1 MGIKFLNNIF
11 REQCDKSIWQIGL
24 AELSGKK
31 IAVDI
36 SIYLYKY
43 ESTDTLI
50 ENIYLMLATFRASNI
65 IPIFVFD
72 GKPPPEK
79 KALLQ
84 KRRDDKTAAK
94 NEYNKL
100 KNQLLERNNENKDK
114 EIEEQ
119 MDQLKKQFVY
129 ITHEK
134 IEKVKDLIRA
144 YGATYYDAPGE
155 ADEICALLVIK
166 KKVWACLSEDMDL
179 FVYGCNR
186 VLRYLSLTNQ
196 SVVLYYTKGILEQ
209 LNMTQNEF
217 REICVLSGTD
227 YNMNVN
233 IKSISLYETIKLF
246 RKYKEEPDSNN
257 MTFYDWIRESKLN
270 FNFNLDL
277 ELLKKINDMFDLFV
291 KNELKNEVKNELKN
305 EVKNELKNE
314 LKNEVKNELKNEVK
328 NELKN
333 EVKNELKNIKIYNG
347 PIQKLAVRDILKE
360 DGFLFIN

>member
-79 KALLQ
+79 RALLQ

-100 KNQLLERNNENKDK
+100 KDQLLERNNENK

-233 IKSISLYETIKLF
+233 AKSISLYETIKLF

-270 FNFNLDL
+270 LNLNLNLDL

-305 EVKNELKNE
+305 E
-314 LKNEVKNELKNEVK
+314 LKNEV
-328 NELKN
+328 
-333 EVKNELKNIKIYNG
+333 KNIKIYNG